1 MACGNVLHGVAAFAL
16 AVVAVAVTAL
26 PAQAQVCTTT
36 CDEYDQGTCVTE
48 RTTCTTPEP
57 PKPDFGAIAYDTA
70 TGAWGESYHWENRDK
85 AESVALQN
93 CQDNKGTD
101 CQVMVWFDR
110 NCGAVAVDDDGNA
123 YWALGDGEG
132 AARENAIGKC
142 NAGGSKDCA
151 VQASECSR

>member
-1 MACGNVLHGVAAFAL
+1 MREARWIASIRFGLLLIIIA
-16 AVVAVAVTAL
+16 AL
-26 PAQAQVCTTT
+26 PAEAQVCTTT
-36 CDEYDQGTCVTE
+36 CDEYDQGECVTE

-70 TGAWGESYHWENRDK
+70 TGAWGDSYHWESQDK

-93 CQDNKGTD
+93 CQANNGTN

-110 NCGAVAVDDDGNA
+110 NCGAVAADDGGNA

-132 AARENAIGKC
+132 AARENVMGKC
-142 NAGGSKDCA
+142 AQGGGKSCA
-151 VQASECSR
+151 VQAARCSR